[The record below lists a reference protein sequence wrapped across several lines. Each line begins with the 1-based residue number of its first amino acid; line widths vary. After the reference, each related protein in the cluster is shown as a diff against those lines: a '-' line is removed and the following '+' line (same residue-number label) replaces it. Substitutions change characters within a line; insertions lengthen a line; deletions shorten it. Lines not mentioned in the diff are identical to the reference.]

1 MSKHIP
7 TKPLANVPDALASQ
21 NRVLPMGYGDLAIHE
36 KKTLGYKQRCPKQR
50 AAYRQQLAAVEAS
63 GNTLIYLDETGFQD
77 ETFRSYG
84 YAPRGQCVQGL
95 ITSQRTRTMTLIA
108 ARLNNKL
115 TAPKLLSGSCNAES
129 FNRWLDHELCPLL
142 DANSVVIM
150 DNARIHKTVETQ
162 ALIEGCG
169 ATLLYLP
176 PYSPDYNPV
185 EHDFANLK
193 RLRSYNADKPIE
205 DIINMYR

>member
-1 MSKHIP
+1 
-7 TKPLANVPDALASQ
+7 
-21 NRVLPMGYGDLAIHE
+21 MGYGDLAIHE

-150 DNARIHKTVETQ
+150 
-162 ALIEGCG
+162 G
-169 ATLLYLP
+169 
-176 PYSPDYNPV
+176 
-185 EHDFANLK
+185 
-193 RLRSYNADKPIE
+193 
-205 DIINMYR
+205 